1 MPINMQS
8 ILSLAA
14 NNDASTQA
22 FYAGRGRTEYLT
34 VDHAEGVYF
43 WDINGK
49 QYFDGSSGA
58 VCSIL
63 GHGNNHVRQAMLEQ
77 SEKVTYIIRTAFASE
92 PSEKLVKAC
101 AELAGPGFDQTYLVS
116 GGSEGVE
123 AALKLARQY
132 AFAKGEKSRCIVLS
146 RMPGYH
152 GATLGAAAVTGDPD
166 REVIFGPMMTVM
178 PKVPAPFTYRFPENF
193 DGHTVDSYSDY
204 CANQLEEQILAAGP
218 ENVLAFIMEPVGGV
232 ATGALVPPDSYYTKV
247 RSTCDKYGVLLI
259 FDEVMSGTARCGK
272 FLAAHHWPDA
282 LPDIAIIAK
291 GLGAG
296 YTPLG
301 AVLAPNR
308 IVDTVVEFGGFLHGH
323 TYSGNPLSSA
333 IGYAVI
339 EEIIRMELMENSLK
353 MGALLRAKL
362 VDVMNNSTVIG
373 DVRGLG
379 LLNAIEVVADKETKE
394 VFKSED
400 QATYRLAEIARKHG
414 LQIYSRRAASGRY
427 GEWLMATPPLIVNEK
442 EIEEYV
448 GLITRTF
455 DTYEKEIGRK

>member
-1 MPINMQS
+1 MAS
-8 ILSLAA
+8 EAKLALSLAA
-14 NNDASTQA
+14 DNDASTQA
-22 FYAGRGRTEYLT
+22 FYAGRGKTEYLT
-34 VDHAEGVYF
+34 VDRAKGVHF
-43 WDINGK
+43 WDVNGK

-58 VCSIL
+58 VCSAL
-63 GHGNNHVRQAMLEQ
+63 GHGNAHIRQAMIDQ

-92 PSEKLVKAC
+92 PSEKLVKGC

-132 AFAKGEKSRCIVLS
+132 AYAKGEKSRHIVFS

-166 REVIFGPMMTVM
+166 RDVIFGPMMSVM
-178 PKVPAPFTYRFPENF
+178 PKIPAPFTYRIPDGHN
-193 DGHTVDSYSDY
+193 GHTVESYAEY
-204 CANQLEEQILAAGP
+204 CADQLEVQILSKGP

-232 ATGALVPPDSYYTKV
+232 ATGALVSPDFYYKKI
-247 RSTCDKYGVLLI
+247 RDLCNKYGVLLI
-259 FDEVMSGTARCGK
+259 YDEVMSGTARCGK

-282 LPDIAIIAK
+282 LPDIAVIAK

-308 IVDTVVEFGGFLHGH
+308 IVDAVVDFGGFLHGH

-339 EEIIRMELMENSLK
+339 EEIVRLGIMENSLK
-353 MGALLRAKL
+353 MGELLRTKL
-362 VDVMNNSTVIG
+362 QSLMEESTVIG

-394 VFKSED
+394 VFNNDD
-400 QATYRLAEIARKHG
+400 QATYRLAEIGREIG

-427 GEWLMATPPLIVNEK
+427 GEWLMATPPLIINES
-442 EIEEYV
+442 EVDEYV
-448 GLITRTF
+448 GLIEQMF
-455 DTYEKEIGRK
+455 DLYEKEIGRR